1 MNSPVPFMPHGA
13 DKNEY
18 ARFTPTNGSN
28 SKFYQKNE
36 NFYANQPTEKFNQM
50 YKYDDKNYYSNIGNM
65 PAPQVPVANDRSNR
79 STSEVVY
86 SNIDPAIPIPVP
98 VPIQKEKDIVYSNIQ
113 WKTTKPENTYSNI
126 PAQGHSTG
134 K

>member
-1 MNSPVPFMPHGA
+1 MNSPAPFIPHNA
-13 DKNEY
+13 DKNDY
-18 ARFTPTNGSN
+18 THYNSTNGSD

-36 NFYANQPTEKFNQM
+36 NFYANQPADKFNHI
-50 YKYDDKNYYSNIGNM
+50 YKYEDKNYYSNIGNM
-65 PAPQVPVANDRSNR
+65 PAPQVPVSSDRSNR
-79 STSEVVY
+79 DVVY

-98 VPIQKEKDIVYSNIQ
+98 APIQKERDIVYSNIQ
-113 WKTTKPENTYSNI
+113 WKTTKPENTYCNI